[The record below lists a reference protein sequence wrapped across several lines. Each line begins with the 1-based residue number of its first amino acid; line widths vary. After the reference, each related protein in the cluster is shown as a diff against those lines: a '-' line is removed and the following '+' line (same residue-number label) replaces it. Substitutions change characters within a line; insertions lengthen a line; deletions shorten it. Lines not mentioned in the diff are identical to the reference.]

1 MSVKLKRKRRKA
13 KILGVGLDNDDGH
26 VRITRSRNFHLVGGS
41 QETHA
46 GMQEK
51 CVKFDEKL
59 RDRGKELESLER
71 GEFLDMAAECRM
83 NVVDVTVTP
92 QEPENN

>member
-13 KILGVGLDNDDGH
+13 KILGLGLDNDDGH
-26 VRITRSRNFHLVGGS
+26 VRITRSRNFDLVGGS
-41 QETHA
+41 EETHE

-51 CVKFDEKL
+51 CIKFDEKL

-83 NVVDVTVTP
+83 NVVDVIVTP
-92 QEPENN
+92 PKPENN

>member
-1 MSVKLKRKRRKA
+1 MKLKRKRRKA
-13 KILGVGLDNDDGH
+13 KILGLGLDNDDGH
-26 VRITRSRNFHLVGGS
+26 VRITRGRNYHLVGGS

-51 CVKFDEKL
+51 CIKFDEKL
-59 RDRGKELESLER
+59 RDRGRELESLER
-71 GEFLDMAAECRM
+71 SEFLDMAAECRM
-83 NVVDVTVTP
+83 NVVDVTATR